1 MKTILILISLLF
13 GSSTALANFG
23 QDHFRILST
32 DILSGVNY
40 SISSFPKGLE
50 YRLSL
55 KANGSQLADLG
66 NAEFNCFQQ
75 INDHFQAL
83 IAIAKARGMAI
94 KVPLK
99 KVGDCQTFINRFELD
114 HLNISEGRRH
124 RDLVDQVA
132 LAREVDLLED
142 ELTQCQ
148 DALKKI
154 GTQADDDYQD
164 DIINMIKTIYGIQ
177 WVKENIGLPR

>member
-1 MKTILILISLLF
+1 MKRFIILLTLTF
-13 GSSTALANFG
+13 GSCSVFANFG
-23 QDHFRILST
+23 QDHFHILSS

-50 YRLSL
+50 YQISL
-55 KANGSQLADLG
+55 KANGSHLADLG
-66 NAEFNCFQQ
+66 HAEFNCFQK

-99 KVGDCQTFINRFELD
+99 KVSDCESYLSRFELD

-124 RDLVDQVA
+124 RDLVDQVT
-132 LAREVDLLED
+132 LSKEIEFLED

-154 GTQADDDYQD
+154 GTQASDDYQD
-164 DIINMIKTIYGIQ
+164 DIIKMIKTIYGLQ
-177 WVKENIGLPR
+177 WVNENIGLPR